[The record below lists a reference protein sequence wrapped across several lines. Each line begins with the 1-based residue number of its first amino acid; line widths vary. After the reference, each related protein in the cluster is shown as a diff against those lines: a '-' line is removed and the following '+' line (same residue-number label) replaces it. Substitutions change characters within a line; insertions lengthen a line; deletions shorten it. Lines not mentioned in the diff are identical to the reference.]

1 MKRLASIQCRIVSIN
16 VGSVELLG
24 RIRGK
29 QVQSGFVKKPVSGP
43 VKVGRLNL
51 EGDRQADLT
60 VHGGV
65 DKAVYAYPSEHYPYW
80 AEKYPKMEIPWGS
93 FGKNFTTEGLLED
106 EVHVGDRFV
115 VGSAEFGV
123 TQPRFPCYK
132 LGLRFGTQAILKTF
146 LDSEKSGYYLKVL
159 REGKVKAGDTIR
171 IVEVN
176 ESSETITSMVRM
188 VKRRGGANEDSS
200 LSGPE

>member
-1 MKRLASIQCRIVSIN
+1 MKYLVSTRCRIVSVN

-29 QVQSGFVKKPVSGP
+29 PVQSGFVKKPVSGS

-51 EGDRQADLT
+51 EGDHQADLT

-80 AEKYPKMEIPWGS
+80 AKEYPKMEMPWGS
-93 FGKNFTTEGLLED
+93 FGENFTTEGLLED

-115 VGSAEFGV
+115 VGSAEFAV

-146 LDSEKSGYYLKVL
+146 LDSERSGYYLRVL
-159 REGKVKAGDTIR
+159 REGRVKAGDPIK

-176 ESSETITSMVRM
+176 ENGPNITSMVRS
-188 VKRRGGANEDSS
+188 VKRNEDGNEDDS
-200 LSGPE
+200 LSAHE

>member
-1 MKRLASIQCRIVSIN
+1 MKKTSNLARIISVN
-16 VGSVELLG
+16 VGSVEPLG

-29 QVQSGFVKKPVSGP
+29 PVQSGFIKKPVPGP

-60 VHGGV
+60 VHGGI

-93 FGKNFTTEGLLED
+93 FGENFTTEGLLED
-106 EVHVGDRFV
+106 KVHLGDRLAA
-115 VGSAEFGV
+115 GSAEFAV

-159 REGKVKAGDTIR
+159 REGNVKAGDAIR
-171 IVEVN
+171 TAEVN
-176 ESSETITSMVRM
+176 ENSPTITSMVRM
-188 VKRRGGANEDSS
+188 VRK
-200 LSGPE
+200 SG

>member
-1 MKRLASIQCRIVSIN
+1 MNPLASIRGRIVSVN

-29 QVQSGFVKKPVSGP
+29 SVRTGFVKKPVSGS

-80 AEKYPKMEIPWGS
+80 VKEYPKMEMPWGS
-93 FGKNFTTEGLLED
+93 FGENFTTEGLLEA
-106 EVHVGDRFV
+106 EVHVGDRFMM
-115 VGSAEFGV
+115 GSAEFAV

-146 LDSEKSGYYLKVL
+146 LDSERSGYYLKVL
-159 REGKVKAGDTIR
+159 REGNVKAGDAIR
-171 IVEVN
+171 TVEVN
-176 ESSETITSMVRM
+176 ENSLTIASMVRV
-188 VKRRGGANEDSS
+188 VKRSERGGEDD
-200 LSGPE
+200 

>member
-1 MKRLASIQCRIVSIN
+1 MSVN

-29 QVQSGFVKKPVSGP
+29 PVRSGFVKKPILGI

-60 VHGGV
+60 VHGGIN
-65 DKAVYAYPSEHYPYW
+65 KAVYAYPSEHYPYW
-80 AEKYPKMEIPWGS
+80 AEKYPKMEMPWGP
-93 FGKNFTTEGLLED
+93 FGENFTTAGLLED
-106 EVHVGDRFV
+106 EVHIGDRFE
-115 VGSAEFGV
+115 VGSAEFAV

-146 LDSEKSGYYLKVL
+146 LDSERSGYYLKVL
-159 REGKVKAGDTIR
+159 REGKVRAGDAIR
-171 IVEVN
+171 TVEVN
-176 ESSETITSMVRM
+176 ETSPTITSMVRM
-188 VKRRGGANEDSS
+188 VKK
-200 LSGPE
+200 SG

>member
-1 MKRLASIQCRIVSIN
+1 MSVNI
-16 VGSVELLG
+16 GSVQLLG

-29 QVQSGFVKKPVSGP
+29 PVRSGFVKKPVSGD

-51 EGDRQADLT
+51 AGDQQADLT

-65 DKAVYAYPSEHYPYW
+65 DKAVYSYPSEHYPYW
-80 AEKYPKMEIPWGS
+80 VEKYPKMEITWGS
-93 FGKNFTTEGLLED
+93 FGENFTTEGLLED
-106 EVHVGDRFV
+106 EVHIGDRLL
-115 VGSAEFGV
+115 VGSAEFAV

-171 IVEVN
+171 TVDVN
-176 ESSETITSMVRM
+176 ENSPTITSMVRM
-188 VKRRGGANEDSS
+188 VKK
-200 LSGPE
+200 SG

>member
-1 MKRLASIQCRIVSIN
+1 MRPIMKPSVSTRLRIVSVN

-29 QVQSGFVKKPVSGP
+29 PVRSGFVKKPVSGS

-51 EGDRQADLT
+51 EGDHQADLT

-80 AEKYPKMEIPWGS
+80 AMEYPKMEMPWGS
-93 FGKNFTTEGLLED
+93 FGENFTTEGLLEV
-106 EVHVGDRFV
+106 EVHVGDRFAI
-115 VGSAEFGV
+115 GSAEFAV
-123 TQPRFPCYK
+123 TQPRLPCYK

-159 REGKVKAGDTIR
+159 REGTVEAGDLIKTIK
-171 IVEVN
+171 VN
-176 ESSETITSMVRM
+176 ENAPTITSMVRS
-188 VKRRGGANEDSS
+188 VKRNEDGS
-200 LSGPE
+200 

>member
-1 MKRLASIQCRIVSIN
+1 MARNLPRIVSVNI
-16 VGSVELLG
+16 GSVALLG

-29 QVQSGFVKKPVSGP
+29 PVQSGFIKKPISGA

-60 VHGGV
+60 VHGGI
-65 DKAVYAYPSEHYPYW
+65 DKAVYAYPSEHYPFW

-93 FGKNFTTEGLLED
+93 FGENLTTEGLLEN

-115 VGSAEFGV
+115 VGSAEFAV

-159 REGKVKAGDTIR
+159 REGKVKAGDSIKTL
-171 IVEVN
+171 EVQ
-176 ESSETITSMVRM
+176 ESAPTITSMVRL
-188 VKRRGGANEDSS
+188 VKRGEGGSEDDSFS
-200 LSGPE
+200 RHE

>member
-1 MKRLASIQCRIVSIN
+1 
-16 VGSVELLG
+16 
-24 RIRGK
+24 
-29 QVQSGFVKKPVSGP
+29 VKKPVSGA

-80 AEKYPKMEIPWGS
+80 VEKYPEMEMRWGT
-93 FGKNFTTEGLLED
+93 FGENFTTEGLLED
-106 EVHVGDRFV
+106 KVHVGDRL
-115 VGSAEFGV
+115 GIRSAEFAV

-146 LDSEKSGYYLKVL
+146 LDSERSGYYLKVI
-159 REGKVKAGDTIR
+159 REGKVKAGDAIATL
-171 IVEVN
+171 EVN
-176 ESSETITSMVRM
+176 ENSPTIASMVQM
-188 VKRRGGANEDSS
+188 VKR
-200 LSGPE
+200 SG

>member
-1 MKRLASIQCRIVSIN
+1 MKPLVSTQRRIVSVN

-24 RIRGK
+24 RIKGK
-29 QVQSGFVKKPVSGP
+29 PVRSGFVKKPVSGA

-51 EGDRQADLT
+51 EGDSQADLT

-80 AEKYPKMEIPWGS
+80 AKEYPKMEMPWGS
-93 FGKNFTTEGLLED
+93 FGENFTTEGLLEA
-106 EVHVGDRFV
+106 EVHVGDRFMM
-115 VGSAEFGV
+115 GSAEFAV

-146 LDSEKSGYYLKVL
+146 LDSGRSGYYLKVL
-159 REGKVKAGDTIR
+159 REGKVKAGDSIR
-171 IVEVN
+171 TVEVSEN
-176 ESSETITSMVRM
+176 SSTIASMVRK
-188 VKRRGGANEDSS
+188 VKRSEGDSEDDS
-200 LSGPE
+200 LSDHE

>member
-1 MKRLASIQCRIVSIN
+1 MRQ
-16 VGSVELLG
+16 LG
-24 RIRGK
+24 RVRGK
-29 QVQSGFVKKPVSGP
+29 PVYSGFVKKPVSGA
-43 VKVGRLNL
+43 VKVGELNL

-93 FGKNFTTEGLLED
+93 FGENFTTEGLLET
-106 EVHVGDRFV
+106 EVHVGDRLG
-115 VGSAEFGV
+115 VGSAEFAV

-146 LDSEKSGYYLKVL
+146 LDSERSGYYLKVL
-159 REGKVKAGDTIR
+159 REGKVKAGDPIKTI
-171 IVEVN
+171 EVN
-176 ESSETITSMVRM
+176 ENSPSITSMVQM
-188 VKRRGGANEDSS
+188 VKR
-200 LSGPE
+200 SG